1 MISVQVALKSA
12 SISGAYAEHFFAR
25 AGPKA
30 SRSAPRTKDT
40 SLMDTPRDEAVV
52 LHVRPY
58 GDSDAIVTL
67 FAQLHGKVALY
78 MRGLRS
84 TKRKFALRPM
94 YELALELHKRPGSD
108 LYVPQALDVVRP
120 HLRLSEDLVRLAA
133 ANAVLEAYRD
143 LFHDGDPD
151 ASAYALLIE
160 TLQTLE
166 SAAPLPTLA
175 STLERLAA
183 HVGYEAP
190 RGASSLADVRGQV
203 ETLEHV
209 CGRTLTAHR
218 FFLDVAE

>member
-1 MISVQVALKSA
+1 MS
-12 SISGAYAEHFFAR
+12 
-25 AGPKA
+25 
-30 SRSAPRTKDT
+30 
-40 SLMDTPRDEAVV
+40 DTPRDEAVV

-84 TKRKFALRPM
+84 AKRKQSLRPM
-94 YELALELHKRPGSD
+94 YELSLELHRRPGSE
-108 LYVPQALDVVRP
+108 LFVPQALDVVRP

-143 LFHDGDPD
+143 LFHEGDPD
-151 ASAYALLIE
+151 ANAYVLLVE
-160 TLQTLE
+160 TLQMLE
-166 SAAPLPTLA
+166 SEPPREILA
-175 STLERLAA
+175 SALERLAA

-190 RGASSLADVRGQV
+190 RGQSTLADVRAQV
-203 ETLEHV
+203 VALEQV

-218 FFLDVAE
+218 FFLEVAE